1 MIEFS
6 RKELLRQLEEWE
18 CLVMPE
24 YEEALIGISMCTQP
38 KAVYNAE
45 SIIHV
50 LMRQDEMNYQDA
62 REHFEFNIQG
72 SYVGDKTPIYVTL
85 PC

>member
-1 MIEFS
+1 MNEFT
-6 RKELLRQLEEWE
+6 REELLRQLEEWE

-24 YEEALIGISMCTQP
+24 YEEALIGISMCSVP
-38 KAVYNAE
+38 KAVYSTEA
-45 SIIHV
+45 IIHV
-50 LMRQDEMNYQDA
+50 LMRQDNMSHEDA
-62 REHFEFNIQG
+62 MEHFEFNIQG